1 MMSQNIVPLLEL
13 PVMRRSPPG
22 KLSSKADFLCLPGEE
37 SRQVKIARPVTVR
50 HLGREYRVE
59 NVYIGL
65 WSREL
70 TSWKGHQVDHI
81 SLPLPVP
88 NHL

>member
-1 MMSQNIVPLLEL
+1 MSQVIVPLLEL

-37 SRQVKIARPVTVR
+37 SRQVKITRPVTVR

-65 WSREL
+65 G
-70 TSWKGHQVDHI
+70 KG
-81 SLPLPVP
+81 SKKKKL
-88 NHL
+88 